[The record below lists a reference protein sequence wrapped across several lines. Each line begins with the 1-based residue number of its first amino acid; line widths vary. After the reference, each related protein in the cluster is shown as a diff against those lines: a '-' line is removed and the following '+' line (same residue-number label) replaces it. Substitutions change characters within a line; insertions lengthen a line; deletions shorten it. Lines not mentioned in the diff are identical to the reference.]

1 MSSKNSA
8 DAILDE
14 ISKNLGVD
22 KRKPGKGKSN
32 SKASASSMARRTTP
46 TLACE
51 PSTSFAS
58 SGSATQSLD
67 PAATETESEISKL
80 QSTVK
85 GLADQM
91 AWFMQKLAEDEAEP
105 ETAAELDVVDATDMP
120 QAPNAQTW
128 SIDEAEPETDCS
140 EMLSGLELYY
150 GADDVVAAEIDP
162 QLAGIVANLVTKRLP
177 EEKMKEKAAKYAR
190 PGNCACLSATR
201 VNPEIWDKL
210 SAPSRSRD
218 ARSQRGQQST
228 MQAMIAITSATDNLV
243 RASRA
248 NEALNKSKMAA
259 TITSLVDALAFLG
272 NANQET
278 NQRRRDDQKAELS
291 DAFKSLS
298 KADPDE
304 SGLLYGTDLTAKIR
318 DISEANRLTSRLTAT
333 ATGARA
339 SFRERGAAT
348 SRHQPYAGSRPTWM
362 GRFRG
367 AFLEQDSRP
376 SYRGKSLP
384 RRGQRP
390 RARQLPL
397 NNQHGREAAS

>member
-58 SGSATQSLD
+58 SGSALD

-128 SIDEAEPETDCS
+128 SSDEAEPETDCS

-190 PGNCACLSATR
+190 PGNCACLSAAR
-201 VNPEIWDKL
+201 VNPKIWDKL
-210 SAPSRSRD
+210 SAPARGRS
-218 ARSQRGQQST
+218 
-228 MQAMIAITSATDNLV
+228 
-243 RASRA
+243 
-248 NEALNKSKMAA
+248 
-259 TITSLVDALAFLG
+259 
-272 NANQET
+272 
-278 NQRRRDDQKAELS
+278 
-291 DAFKSLS
+291 
-298 KADPDE
+298 AD
-304 SGLLYGTDLTAKIR
+304 S
-318 DISEANRLTSRLTAT
+318 
-333 ATGARA
+333 
-339 SFRERGAAT
+339 
-348 SRHQPYAGSRPTWM
+348 
-362 GRFRG
+362 
-367 AFLEQDSRP
+367 
-376 SYRGKSLP
+376 SLP
-384 RRGQRP
+384 CRP
-390 RARQLPL
+390 
-397 NNQHGREAAS
+397 